1 MADAAAAVSTLGG
14 PLAAGGYTMG
24 ANILADA
31 EDDDALEE
39 GCIIDDADDADA
51 ACGGGREAALAE
63 TWRGMRRAFRSA
75 ASDEQKKHN
84 YTKE

>member
-39 GCIIDDADDADA
+39 GCIMDADA
-51 ACGGGREAALAE
+51 DEADDCGGAREAALAE

-75 ASDEQKKHN
+75 ALG
-84 YTKE
+84 

>member
-31 EDDDALEE
+31 EDDDVVEE
-39 GCIIDDADDADA
+39 GCIMDEEAEDAD
-51 ACGGGREAALAE
+51 CGGAREAALAE

-75 ASDEQKKHN
+75 ALG
-84 YTKE
+84 